1 MTHPANSWR
10 RVRPFG
16 QSRTRP
22 CRLRSGPGESLRTRT
37 EPACPA
43 YSTSFRNRERQ
54 TKKMLATCC
63 LLTCT
68 RSSDMPCPGFIYL
81 FIYLFFSTSLS
92 ATTASTIYMR
102 VRVRAWREVVLY
114 LYGSQHATIC
124 EAKRTQTSSQSSQP
138 SLIGSR
144 KKKIKRC
151 ILQKGRKEGRKKES

>member
-22 CRLRSGPGESLRTRT
+22 CRLRSGPGESLRTRA

-81 FIYLFFSTSLS
+81 FIYFLVLLSLLLLL
-92 ATTASTIYMR
+92 
-102 VRVRAWREVVLY
+102 VLY
-114 LYGSQHATIC
+114 IC
-124 EAKRTQTSSQSSQP
+124 EYVYVHGERSYCICTARNMLQSVRQNELKPAASQASQV
-138 SLIGSR
+138 
-144 KKKIKRC
+144 
-151 ILQKGRKEGRKKES
+151 